1 MKTVS
6 IFVILITLSVSI
18 CAIYYF
24 KSGGRNIN
32 ADISALNKLSA
43 KELIKLSNS
52 YVDEYWGK
60 RTYYVGK
67 INMTLDEN
75 LEGKVEIWYKDDNKD
90 KNGVP
95 NIITVEIDTK
105 KNKILRIINQE
116 RNSKIVPGDIN
127 IDKWSVDSINVID
140 IARKNFTQ
148 DNDFNFTTAWLSA
161 TSIDKNEKE
170 IWNVSFYNENTKR
183 AYYLEIDA
191 YTGEIYRSE
200 VK

>member
-18 CAIYYF
+18 SAIYYF

-116 RNSKIVPGDIN
+116 RNSKIVQGDIN

>member
-1 MKTVS
+1 
-6 IFVILITLSVSI
+6 
-18 CAIYYF
+18 
-24 KSGGRNIN
+24 
-32 ADISALNKLSA
+32 
-43 KELIKLSNS
+43 
-52 YVDEYWGK
+52 
-60 RTYYVGK
+60 
-67 INMTLDEN
+67 MTLDEN

>member
-18 CAIYYF
+18 SAIYYF